1 MKQDTQSMTN
11 DEHNDGVLLPIGE
24 VSALTGVNA
33 VTLRAWQRRFGLVI
47 PARTPKGHRLYTSE
61 NIQEI
66 HEINTWLAKGVAIS
80 KVKPLLMSAAKSLS
94 IEMVETQVVDLWG
107 EQITALNA
115 ALFDFNQHK
124 LQQIL
129 DDAFGLYP
137 FQLVKEKLLQPWL
150 NQLEDLVDERLDA
163 ELILAWL
170 KSELLSRVGGR
181 YAFTGQ
187 AIAARMAVVQLS
199 RGAATPP
206 SSTRTKSLFSLLLL
220 LELSSLRVSVIDL
233 GEQTIGCLPL
243 LQGRLNVD
251 ALLLIP
257 DPNHSGSEQTEM
269 LTVLAQMSFPC
280 RFVGPFA
287 PTLISLSA
295 FWAPSMTDFIGQIP
309 SRSVGKVNR
318 SHKGKGKSIGVSQSE
333 QGNSGENND
342 IS

>member
-11 DEHNDGVLLPIGE
+11 DEPDDGVLLPIGE
-24 VSALTGVNA
+24 VSLLTGVNA

-80 KVKPLLMSAAKSLS
+80 KVKPLLMSAAKLS
-94 IEMVETQVVDLWG
+94 SEMIESQVVDLWG
-107 EQITALNA
+107 EQIIALNA

-150 NQLEDLVDERLDA
+150 NQLDDLVDERLDA

-187 AIAARMAVVQLS
+187 AIAARMAVVQLF

-295 FWAPSMTDFIGQIP
+295 FWAPSMTDFIGQMP

>member
-1 MKQDTQSMTN
+1 MKQDTQSMTS
-11 DEHNDGVLLPIGE
+11 DEPNDGVLLPIGE

-66 HEINTWLAKGVAIS
+66 HEINAWLAKGVAIS
-80 KVKPLLMSAAKSLS
+80 KVKPLLMSAAKLS
-94 IEMVETQVVDLWG
+94 SEMIESQVVDLWG
-107 EQITALNA
+107 EQIIALNA

-137 FQLVKEKLLQPWL
+137 FQLLKEKLLQPWL
-150 NQLEDLVDERLDA
+150 NQLDDLVDERLDA

-187 AIAARMAVVQLS
+187 AVAARMAVVQLT

-206 SSTRTKSLFSLLLL
+206 NSARTKSLFSQLLS
-220 LELSSLRVSVIDL
+220 LELASLRVSVIDL
-233 GEQTIGCLPL
+233 GEQAIGSLPL

-280 RFVGPFA
+280 RFVGPFV
-287 PTLISLSA
+287 PTLTSLSA
-295 FWAPSMTDFIGQIP
+295 FWAPSMTDFIGQMP

-318 SHKGKGKSIGVSQSE
+318 SHKGKGKSE

>member
-1 MKQDTQSMTN
+1 MKQDTQSMTS
-11 DEHNDGVLLPIGE
+11 DEPNDGVLLPIGE

-66 HEINTWLAKGVAIS
+66 HEINAWLAKGVAIS
-80 KVKPLLMSAAKSLS
+80 KVKPLLMSAAKLS
-94 IEMVETQVVDLWG
+94 SEMIESQVVDLWG

-124 LQQIL
+124 LHQIL
-129 DDAFGLYP
+129 DYAFGLYP

-181 YAFTGQ
+181 NAFTGQ
-187 AIAARMAVVQLS
+187 AVAARMAVVQLS

-206 SSTRTKSLFSLLLL
+206 NSARTKSLFSLLLS
-220 LELSSLRVSVIDL
+220 LELASLRVSVIDL
-233 GEQTIGCLPL
+233 GEQAIGSLPL

-295 FWAPSMTDFIGQIP
+295 FWAPSMTDFIGQMP

>member
-80 KVKPLLMSAAKSLS
+80 KVKPLLMSAAKLS
-94 IEMVETQVVDLWG
+94 SEMIESQVVDLWG
-107 EQITALNA
+107 EQIIALNA

-295 FWAPSMTDFIGQIP
+295 FWAPSMTDFIGQMP

>member
-11 DEHNDGVLLPIGE
+11 DEPNDGVLLPIGE

-61 NIQEI
+61 NIKEI
-66 HEINTWLAKGVAIS
+66 HEINAWLAKGVAIS
-80 KVKPLLMSAAKSLS
+80 KVKPLLMSAAKLS
-94 IEMVETQVVDLWG
+94 SEMIESQVVDLWG

-199 RGAATPP
+199 RGAATQPN
-206 SSTRTKSLFSLLLL
+206 STRTKSLFSLLLS
-220 LELSSLRVSVIDL
+220 LELASLRVSVIDL
-233 GEQTIGCLPL
+233 GEQAIGSLPL

-280 RFVGPFA
+280 RFVGPFV
-287 PTLISLSA
+287 PTLTCLSA
-295 FWAPSMTDFIGQIP
+295 FWAPSMTGLIGQMP

-318 SHKGKGKSIGVSQSE
+318 GHKGKGKSIGVSQSE

>member
-11 DEHNDGVLLPIGE
+11 DEPNDGVLLPIGE

-61 NIQEI
+61 NVQEI
-66 HEINTWLAKGVAIS
+66 HEINAWLAKGVAIS
-80 KVKPLLMSAAKSLS
+80 KVKPLLMSAAKLS
-94 IEMVETQVVDLWG
+94 SEMIESQVVDMWG
-107 EQITALNA
+107 EQIIALNA

-206 SSTRTKSLFSLLLL
+206 TSTRTKSLFSQLLL
-220 LELSSLRVSVIDL
+220 LELASLRVSVIDL
-233 GEQTIGCLPL
+233 GEQAIGSLPL

-280 RFVGPFA
+280 RFVGPFV

-295 FWAPSMTDFIGQIP
+295 FWAPSMTDLIGQIP

-318 SHKGKGKSIGVSQSE
+318 SHKGKGKSE

>member
-1 MKQDTQSMTN
+1 MNQDLPSI
-11 DEHNDGVLLPIGE
+11 DDGETLLPIGE
-24 VSALTGVNA
+24 VSLLTGVNA

-66 HEINTWLAKGVAIS
+66 HEINAWLAKGVAIS
-80 KVKPLLMSAAKSLS
+80 KVKPLLMSAAKSLP
-94 IEMVETQVVDLWG
+94 IEMVETQVIDLWG
-107 EQITALNA
+107 GQITALNT

-137 FQLVKEKLLQPWL
+137 FQLVKEKLLQPWFNRL
-150 NQLEDLVDERLDA
+150 DDLVAERLDA
-163 ELILAWL
+163 ELMLAWL

-187 AIAARMAVVQLS
+187 PAAARIAVISLS
-199 RGAATPP
+199 RGAATPLN
-206 SSTRTKSLFSLLLL
+206 STRTKSLFSLLLS
-220 LELSSLRVSVIDL
+220 LELASLRVSVIDL
-233 GEQTIGCLPL
+233 GEQAIGSLPL

-269 LTVLAQMSFPC
+269 LTVLAQMGFPC

-287 PTLISLSA
+287 PTLTSLSA
-295 FWAPSMTDFIGQIP
+295 FGAPSITDLIGQISTRP
-309 SRSVGKVNR
+309 TAKVDSR
-318 SHKGKGKSIGVSQSE
+318 HKGKMTASTQAGLDLNREPK
-333 QGNSGENND
+333 
-342 IS
+342 

>member
-11 DEHNDGVLLPIGE
+11 DEPNDGVLLPIGE

-66 HEINTWLAKGVAIS
+66 HEINAWLAKGVAIS
-80 KVKPLLMSAAKSLS
+80 KVKPLLMSAAKLS
-94 IEMVETQVVDLWG
+94 SEMTESQVVDLWG

-150 NQLEDLVDERLDA
+150 NQLDDLVDERLDA

-199 RGAATPP
+199 RGAATQPN
-206 SSTRTKSLFSLLLL
+206 STRTKSLFSLLLS
-220 LELSSLRVSVIDL
+220 LELASLRVSVIDL
-233 GEQTIGCLPL
+233 GEQAIGSLPL

-251 ALLLIP
+251 ALLLMP
-257 DPNHSGSEQTEM
+257 DPNHSGSEQAEM

-287 PTLISLSA
+287 PTLTSLSA
-295 FWAPSMTDFIGQIP
+295 FWAPSMIDLIGQMQ
-309 SRSVGKVNR
+309 SRAVGKTNR
-318 SHKGKGKSIGVSQSE
+318 SHKGKGKSE
-333 QGNSGENND
+333 QGKSGENND

>member
-11 DEHNDGVLLPIGE
+11 DEPDDGVLLPIGE
-24 VSALTGVNA
+24 VSLLTGVNA

-66 HEINTWLAKGVAIS
+66 HEINAWLAKGVAIS
-80 KVKPLLMSAAKSLS
+80 KVKPLLMSTAKLS
-94 IEMVETQVVDLWG
+94 SEMIESQVVDLWD
-107 EQITALNA
+107 EQITALNTA
-115 ALFDFNQHK
+115 VFDFNQHK

-150 NQLEDLVDERLDA
+150 NQLDDLVDERLDA
-163 ELILAWL
+163 ELIVAWL

-181 YAFTGQ
+181 YVFGGQ
-187 AIAARMAVVQLS
+187 AVTARMAVVQLS

-206 SSTRTKSLFSLLLL
+206 NSARTKSLFSLLLS
-220 LELSSLRVSVIDL
+220 LELASLRVSVIDL
-233 GEQTIGCLPL
+233 GEQAIGSLPL

-251 ALLLIP
+251 ALLLMP
-257 DPNHSGSEQTEM
+257 DPNHSGSEQAEM

-287 PTLISLSA
+287 PTLTSLSA
-295 FWAPSMTDFIGQIP
+295 FWAPSMTDLIGQMP
-309 SRSVGKVNR
+309 SRAVGKTTR
-318 SHKGKGKSIGVSQSE
+318 SHKGKGKSE
-333 QGNSGENND
+333 QGKSGENND

>member
-1 MKQDTQSMTN
+1 MKKDSPLIKDDQT
-11 DEHNDGVLLPIGE
+11 LLPIGE

-66 HEINTWLAKGVAIS
+66 HEINAWLAKGVAIS
-80 KVKPLLMSAAKSLS
+80 KVKPLLTSATKSS
-94 IEMVETQVVDLWG
+94 NAMAEPQTVELWG
-107 EQITALNA
+107 EQITALNT

-129 DDAFGLYP
+129 DEALGLYP
-137 FQLVKEKLLQPWL
+137 FQLVKEKLLQPWF
-150 NQLEDLVDERLDA
+150 NQLDDLVAERLDA
-163 ELILAWL
+163 ELIMAWL

-187 AIAARMAVVQLS
+187 PAAARIAVVSLS
-199 RGAATPP
+199 RGVAI
-206 SSTRTKSLFSLLLL
+206 SSNSSRTTSYTKSLYFLLLS
-220 LELSSLRVSVIDL
+220 LELASLRVSVIDL
-233 GEQTIGCLPL
+233 DEQMIGSLAL
-243 LQGRLNVD
+243 LQGRLKLD

-269 LTVLAQMSFPC
+269 LNLLEQMSFPC

-287 PTLISLSA
+287 PTLTSLSA
-295 FWAPSMTDFIGQIP
+295 FWASSITDLIGQISTRP
-309 SRSVGKVNR
+309 TAKVDSR
-318 SHKGKGKSIGVSQSE
+318 HKGKMTASTQAGLDLNREPK
-333 QGNSGENND
+333 
-342 IS
+342 

>member
-1 MKQDTQSMTN
+1 MKQDTQSMTS
-11 DEHNDGVLLPIGE
+11 DEPNDGVLLPIGE

-66 HEINTWLAKGVAIS
+66 HEINAWLAKGVAIS
-80 KVKPLLMSAAKSLS
+80 KVKPLLMSAAKLS
-94 IEMVETQVVDLWG
+94 SEMIESQVVDLWG

-150 NQLEDLVDERLDA
+150 NQLDDLVDERLDA

-187 AIAARMAVVQLS
+187 AVAARMAVVQLT

-206 SSTRTKSLFSLLLL
+206 NSARTKSLFSLSLS
-220 LELSSLRVSVIDL
+220 LELASLRVSVIDL
-233 GEQTIGCLPL
+233 GEQAIDSLPL

-280 RFVGPFA
+280 RFVGPFV
-287 PTLISLSA
+287 PTLTSLSA
-295 FWAPSMTDFIGQIP
+295 FWAPSMTDFIGQMP

-318 SHKGKGKSIGVSQSE
+318 SHKGKGKSE

>member
-1 MKQDTQSMTN
+1 MKQDTQSMTS
-11 DEHNDGVLLPIGE
+11 DEPNDGVLLPIGE

-80 KVKPLLMSAAKSLS
+80 KVKPLLMSAAKLS
-94 IEMVETQVVDLWG
+94 SEMIESQVVDLWG

-150 NQLEDLVDERLDA
+150 NQLDDLVDERLDA

-187 AIAARMAVVQLS
+187 AVAARMAVVQLS

-206 SSTRTKSLFSLLLL
+206 NSSRTKSLFSLLLS
-220 LELSSLRVSVIDL
+220 LELASLRVSVIDL
-233 GEQTIGCLPL
+233 GEQAIGSLPL

-280 RFVGPFA
+280 RFVGPFV
-287 PTLISLSA
+287 PTLTSLSA
-295 FWAPSMTDFIGQIP
+295 FWAPSMTDFIGQMP

-318 SHKGKGKSIGVSQSE
+318 SHKGKGKSE

>member
-1 MKQDTQSMTN
+1 MKQDTQSITN
-11 DEHNDGVLLPIGE
+11 DEPNDGVLLPIGE
-24 VSALTGVNA
+24 VSLLTGVNA

-66 HEINTWLAKGVAIS
+66 HEINAWLAKGVAIS
-80 KVKPLLMSAAKSLS
+80 KVKPLLMSAAKLS
-94 IEMVETQVVDLWG
+94 SEMIESQVVDLWG

-150 NQLEDLVDERLDA
+150 NQLDDLVDERLDA

-199 RGAATPP
+199 RGAATQPN
-206 SSTRTKSLFSLLLL
+206 STRTKSLFSLLLS
-220 LELSSLRVSVIDL
+220 LELASLRVSVIDL
-233 GEQTIGCLPL
+233 GEQAIGSLPL

-287 PTLISLSA
+287 PTLTCLSA
-295 FWAPSMTDFIGQIP
+295 FWAPSMTDLIGQIP

-318 SHKGKGKSIGVSQSE
+318 SHKGKGKSE

>member
-1 MKQDTQSMTN
+1 MKQDTQSITN
-11 DEHNDGVLLPIGE
+11 DEPNDGVLLPIGE

-47 PARTPKGHRLYTSE
+47 PARTPKGHRLYTSG

-66 HEINTWLAKGVAIS
+66 QEINTWLAKGVAIS
-80 KVKPLLMSAAKSLS
+80 KVKPLLMSAAKLS
-94 IEMVETQVVDLWG
+94 SEMIESQVVDLWG
-107 EQITALNA
+107 EQIIALNA

-150 NQLEDLVDERLDA
+150 NQLDDLVDERLDA

-295 FWAPSMTDFIGQIP
+295 FWAPSMTDFIGQMP

>member
-11 DEHNDGVLLPIGE
+11 DEPNDGVLLPIGE

-47 PARTPKGHRLYTSE
+47 PARTPKGHRLYTSK

-80 KVKPLLMSAAKSLS
+80 KVKPLLMSAAKLS
-94 IEMVETQVVDLWG
+94 SEMIESQVVDLWG

-199 RGAATPP
+199 RGASTQPN
-206 SSTRTKSLFSLLLL
+206 STRTKSLFSLLLS
-220 LELSSLRVSVIDL
+220 LELASLRVSVIDL
-233 GEQTIGCLPL
+233 GEQAIGSLPL

-280 RFVGPFA
+280 RFVGPFV
-287 PTLISLSA
+287 PTLTSLSA
-295 FWAPSMTDFIGQIP
+295 FWAPSMTDLIGQMP
-309 SRSVGKVNR
+309 SRSVGKLNR
-318 SHKGKGKSIGVSQSE
+318 SHKGKGKSE

>member
-1 MKQDTQSMTN
+1 MKQDTQSITN
-11 DEHNDGVLLPIGE
+11 DEPNDGVLLPIGE

-47 PARTPKGHRLYTSE
+47 PARTPKGHRLYTSK

-80 KVKPLLMSAAKSLS
+80 KVKPLLMSAAKLS
-94 IEMVETQVVDLWG
+94 SEMIESQVVDLWG

-220 LELSSLRVSVIDL
+220 LELASLRVSVIDL
-233 GEQTIGCLPL
+233 GEQAIGSLPL

-280 RFVGPFA
+280 RFVGPFV
-287 PTLISLSA
+287 PTLTSLSA
-295 FWAPSMTDFIGQIP
+295 FWAPSMTDFIGQMP

-318 SHKGKGKSIGVSQSE
+318 SHKGKGKSE

>member
-11 DEHNDGVLLPIGE
+11 DEPDDGVLLPIGE
-24 VSALTGVNA
+24 VSLLTGVNA

-66 HEINTWLAKGVAIS
+66 HEINAWLAKGVAIS
-80 KVKPLLMSAAKSLS
+80 KVKPLLMSTAKLS
-94 IEMVETQVVDLWG
+94 SEMIESQVVDLWD
-107 EQITALNA
+107 EQIIALNA
-115 ALFDFNQHK
+115 ALFDFNQYK

-150 NQLEDLVDERLDA
+150 NQLDDLVAERLDA
-163 ELILAWL
+163 ELIVAWL

-181 YAFTGQ
+181 YAFGGQ
-187 AIAARMAVVQLS
+187 AVAARMAVVQLS

-206 SSTRTKSLFSLLLL
+206 NSTRTKSLFSLLLS
-220 LELSSLRVSVIDL
+220 LELASLRVSVIDL
-233 GEQTIGCLPL
+233 GEQAIGSLPL

-251 ALLLIP
+251 ALLLMP
-257 DPNHSGSEQTEM
+257 DPNHSGSEQAEM

-287 PTLISLSA
+287 PTLTSLSA
-295 FWAPSMTDFIGQIP
+295 FWAPSMTDLIGQMP
-309 SRSVGKVNR
+309 SRAVGKTNR
-318 SHKGKGKSIGVSQSE
+318 SHKGKGKSE
-333 QGNSGENND
+333 QGKSGESND

>member
-1 MKQDTQSMTN
+1 MKQDTQSITN
-11 DEHNDGVLLPIGE
+11 DEPNDGVLLPIGE

-61 NIQEI
+61 NIKEI
-66 HEINTWLAKGVAIS
+66 HEINAWLAKGVAIS
-80 KVKPLLMSAAKSLS
+80 KVKPLLMSAAKLS
-94 IEMVETQVVDLWG
+94 SEMIESQVVDLWG
-107 EQITALNA
+107 EQIIALNA

-150 NQLEDLVDERLDA
+150 NQLDDLVDDRLDA

-206 SSTRTKSLFSLLLL
+206 NSTRAKSLFSLLLS
-220 LELSSLRVSVIDL
+220 LELASFRVSVIDL
-233 GEQTIGCLPL
+233 GEQAIGSLPL

-251 ALLLIP
+251 ALLLMP
-257 DPNHSGSEQTEM
+257 DPNHSGSEQAEM

-287 PTLISLSA
+287 PTLTSLSA
-295 FWAPSMTDFIGQIP
+295 FWAPSMTDLIGQMP
-309 SRSVGKVNR
+309 SRAVGKTNR
-318 SHKGKGKSIGVSQSE
+318 SHKGKGKSE
-333 QGNSGENND
+333 QGKSGENND